1 MGAEVISIRKY
12 LSGQNRRQ
20 GQSEGY
26 PAPSCDSGGERF
38 GERRRTGTA
47 RRVLLRPDPAQW
59 SDDELLALHEAV
71 ELFWPQ
77 GPVTVSSL
85 RTAIA
90 AGDLA
95 HARIAGR
102 IYTTRA
108 ALKAMATCRTLNAAA
123 GGVEIDWDAHL
134 ATLLPGRR
142 RR

>member
-1 MGAEVISIRKY
+1 VA
-12 LSGQNRRQ
+12 
-20 GQSEGY
+20 
-26 PAPSCDSGGERF
+26 
-38 GERRRTGTA
+38 
-47 RRVLLRPDPAQW
+47 LRPDPAQW

-71 ELFWPQ
+71 ALIWPQ

-108 ALKAMATCRTLNAAA
+108 ALKALAACRTPDAAISGA
-123 GGVEIDWDAHL
+123 RPDWEAHL
-134 ATLLPGRR
+134 ATLLLGGRG
-142 RR
+142 